1 MAKYRKKIIIHKHLS
16 IIYFII
22 GIFFISNL
30 VSIHLTAINN
40 QKEYEKLNKTY
51 QKVQVENEKTI
62 EEYNNLK
69 NEDYLVRYAR
79 ENYIFMK
86 DGETVK
92 EIYDYSEE

>member
-1 MAKYRKKIIIHKHLS
+1 M
-16 IIYFII
+16 
-22 GIFFISNL
+22 
-30 VSIHLTAINN
+30 
-40 QKEYEKLNKTY
+40 
-51 QKVQVENEKTI
+51 